1 MIKNVFFK
9 FLPLISATSIIAV
22 PLASCAKGAK
32 TNNINDNPNLG
43 QDNGNLISRPFI
55 KGKIEPEIEKASK
68 SKKNITSINVSKDN
82 AGDVYK
88 SINEVL
94 TNDIKTDEEL
104 KKINKD
110 NLTLD
115 IYSYLY
121 WLYLSNKSYFS
132 FYFNKTP
139 SITINENEKVS
150 VSVSLKIINENHKP
164 ENLVINNNS
173 YELNENEYIFLNINI
188 KDLKPNLTINK
199 YNNRFF
205 LGLQFP
211 SVDFLISK
219 NNDVNVKE
227 EDKQKDDK
235 IVLNNFSFTFGTYSN
250 IFLTEYENVIS
261 TLDYNSAIKDSQV
274 IDNYNKLT
282 NDTLGKEIS
291 EQINNVQ
298 NHIQKIVTLI
308 SNIVDSI
315 SKDETVAQFVESSSN
330 SIVDLLIEAK
340 VLPDNKVLID
350 AIKKLLNTKEPILD
364 IIGNNK
370 QLVVSVITQFIGND
384 FFVDNLISAFVNKIK
399 PSMSNEEKSDLKKQF
414 QDLIKTL
421 GIKNIEYL
429 NTIID
434 SLFNGDSIDKLLKTI
449 LKDQTVINMISKV
462 VGEKYKGIIELIQK
476 VFADQNNSKPVLQII
491 IENKESITTILSTL
505 INDQTL
511 SGILKVLITEN
522 TNLSYDNAKKI
533 FVTTIKPIADLFLKD
548 TTRKG
553 EQTKI
558 EYKKE
563 TKTLTYSYKYT
574 YTFNKDLDIDLATLK
589 NIVPNT
595 IDLQKMG
602 INTKEIEDMVA
613 NNKSNFNKYIILN
626 TNLGKEWYKFKKN
639 DIIKQL
645 PDTVTIKKNDK
656 LVFDYNVTNQNLWLN
671 PTKIDDDKWVFGY
684 QIPYVADI
692 YLDAP
697 GLFKSISDSF
707 NNKTLNS
714 SGASIWSN
722 VASKYVQMLAKVYN
736 FTGMLYISENQNI
749 LKDFDYSDRLYMK
762 DYTFSF
768 SEKKISKEN
777 FDKAVNSFKN
787 TDAGSYNDLTSK
799 ITRYKTEVTNQ
810 NNLNKILIKDYSN
823 LNLVKQN
830 LLFTYSQMTT
840 IKPEKDSN
848 NQDINAL
855 HFWLPL
861 NVRQGAL
868 WYSDEVLDLYIN
880 VNINNFASTSFLP
893 FKILDENNN
902 WVNSFTTSAF
912 SIDITASSVIT
923 FLFIKFPV
931 SFPIINSYKN

>member
-1 MIKNVFFK
+1 M
-9 FLPLISATSIIAV
+9 
-22 PLASCAKGAK
+22 
-32 TNNINDNPNLG
+32 
-43 QDNGNLISRPFI
+43 
-55 KGKIEPEIEKASK
+55 
-68 SKKNITSINVSKDN
+68 
-82 AGDVYK
+82 
-88 SINEVL
+88 
-94 TNDIKTDEEL
+94 
-104 KKINKD
+104 
-110 NLTLD
+110 D

-449 LKDQTVINMISKV
+449 LKDKTVINMISKV

-626 TNLGKEWYKFKKN
+626 TNLGKEWYKFKKI

-645 PDTVTIKKNDK
+645 PDKVTIKKNDK

-799 ITRYKTEVTNQ
+799 ITRYKTEVTNP

>member
-449 LKDQTVINMISKV
+449 LKDKTVINMISKV

-626 TNLGKEWYKFKKN
+626 TNLGKEWYKFKKI

-645 PDTVTIKKNDK
+645 PDKVTIKKNDK

>member
-164 ENLVINNNS
+164 ENLVINNHS

-250 IFLTEYENVIS
+250 IFLTEYENVTS

-384 FFVDNLISAFVNKIK
+384 FFVDNLISAFVDKIK
-399 PSMSNEEKSDLKKQF
+399 PSMSKEEKSDLKKQF

-462 VGEKYKGIIELIQK
+462 VGEKYKGIIELVQK

-491 IENKESITTILSTL
+491 TENKESITTILSTL

-511 SGILKVLITEN
+511 SGILKVLITDNTSLNYEN
-522 TNLSYDNAKKI
+522 TKKI

-563 TKTLTYSYKYT
+563 TNTLTYSYKYT
-574 YTFNKDLDIDLATLK
+574 YTFNKDLDIDLTTLK
-589 NIVPNT
+589 GIVPDT

-626 TNLGKEWYKFKKN
+626 TNPGKEWYKFKKS

-645 PDTVTIKKNDK
+645 PDKVTIKKNDK

-810 NNLNKILIKDYSN
+810 NELNKILIKDYSN

-880 VNINNFASTSFLP
+880 VNINNFTSTSFLP

>member
-150 VSVSLKIINENHKP
+150 VSVSLKIINENHKL
-164 ENLVINNNS
+164 ENLVINNHS

-250 IFLTEYENVIS
+250 IFLTEYENVTS

-350 AIKKLLNTKEPILD
+350 AIKKLLNTKETILD

-384 FFVDNLISAFVNKIK
+384 FFVDNLISAFVDKIK
-399 PSMSNEEKSDLKKQF
+399 PSMSKEEKSDLKKQF

-462 VGEKYKGIIELIQK
+462 VGEKYKGIIELVQK

-511 SGILKVLITEN
+511 SGILKVLITDNTSLNYEN
-522 TNLSYDNAKKI
+522 TKKI

-563 TKTLTYSYKYT
+563 TNTLTYSYKYT
-574 YTFNKDLDIDLATLK
+574 YTFNKDLDIDLTTLK
-589 NIVPNT
+589 DIVPDT

-626 TNLGKEWYKFKKN
+626 TNPGKEWYKFKKS

-645 PDTVTIKKNDK
+645 PDKVTIKKNDK

-810 NNLNKILIKDYSN
+810 NELNKILIKDYSN

-880 VNINNFASTSFLP
+880 VNINNFTSTSFLP

>member
-32 TNNINDNPNLG
+32 TNNINDNQNLG

-164 ENLVINNNS
+164 ENLVINNHS

-227 EDKQKDDK
+227 DKQKDDK

-250 IFLTEYENVIS
+250 IFLTEYENVTS

-384 FFVDNLISAFVNKIK
+384 FFVDNLISAFVDKIK
-399 PSMSNEEKSDLKKQF
+399 PSMSEEEKSDLKKQF

-476 VFADQNNSKPVLQII
+476 VFADQNNSKTVLQII
-491 IENKESITTILSTL
+491 IENKESITTILSML

-522 TNLSYDNAKKI
+522 TNLSYENAKKI

-548 TTRKG
+548 TTTKG

-574 YTFNKDLDIDLATLK
+574 YTFNKDLDIDLTTLK
-589 NIVPNT
+589 NIIPDT

-602 INTKEIEDMVA
+602 INTREIEDMVA

-626 TNLGKEWYKFKKN
+626 TNSGKEWYKFKKS

-645 PDTVTIKKNDK
+645 PDKVTIKKNDK

-768 SEKKISKEN
+768 SEKKISKDN

-787 TDAGSYNDLTSK
+787 TDAELYNDLTSK

-810 NNLNKILIKDYSN
+810 NDLNKILIKDYSN

-840 IKPEKDSN
+840 IKSEKDSN

-880 VNINNFASTSFLP
+880 VNINNFTSTSFLP

>member
-1 MIKNVFFK
+1 M
-9 FLPLISATSIIAV
+9 
-22 PLASCAKGAK
+22 
-32 TNNINDNPNLG
+32 
-43 QDNGNLISRPFI
+43 
-55 KGKIEPEIEKASK
+55 
-68 SKKNITSINVSKDN
+68 
-82 AGDVYK
+82 YK

-399 PSMSNEEKSDLKKQF
+399 PSMSKEEKSDLKKQF

-574 YTFNKDLDIDLATLK
+574 YTFNKDLDIDLTTLK
-589 NIVPNT
+589 NIVPDT

-626 TNLGKEWYKFKKN
+626 TNPGKEWYKFKKS

-645 PDTVTIKKNDK
+645 PDKVTIKKNDK

-810 NNLNKILIKDYSN
+810 NDLNKILIKDYSN

>member
-1 MIKNVFFK
+1 M
-9 FLPLISATSIIAV
+9 
-22 PLASCAKGAK
+22 
-32 TNNINDNPNLG
+32 
-43 QDNGNLISRPFI
+43 
-55 KGKIEPEIEKASK
+55 
-68 SKKNITSINVSKDN
+68 
-82 AGDVYK
+82 
-88 SINEVL
+88 
-94 TNDIKTDEEL
+94 
-104 KKINKD
+104 
-110 NLTLD
+110 D

-164 ENLVINNNS
+164 ENLVINNHS

-250 IFLTEYENVIS
+250 IFLTEYENVTS

-384 FFVDNLISAFVNKIK
+384 FFVDNLISAFVDKIK
-399 PSMSNEEKSDLKKQF
+399 PSMSKEEKSDLKKQF

-462 VGEKYKGIIELIQK
+462 VGEKYKGIIELVQK

-491 IENKESITTILSTL
+491 TENKESITTILSTL

-511 SGILKVLITEN
+511 SGILKVLITDNTSLNYEN
-522 TNLSYDNAKKI
+522 TKKI

-563 TKTLTYSYKYT
+563 TNTLTYSYKYT
-574 YTFNKDLDIDLATLK
+574 YTFNKDLDIDLTKLK
-589 NIVPNT
+589 DIVPDT

-626 TNLGKEWYKFKKN
+626 TNPGKEWYKFKKS

-645 PDTVTIKKNDK
+645 PDKVTIKKNDK

-810 NNLNKILIKDYSN
+810 NELNKILIKDYSN

-880 VNINNFASTSFLP
+880 VNINNFTSTSFLP

>member
-399 PSMSNEEKSDLKKQF
+399 PSMSKEEKSDLKKQF

-434 SLFNGDSIDKLLKTI
+434 SLFNGDSINKLLKTI

-574 YTFNKDLDIDLATLK
+574 YTFNKDLDIDLTTLK
-589 NIVPNT
+589 NIVPDT

-626 TNLGKEWYKFKKN
+626 TNPGKEWYKFKKS

-645 PDTVTIKKNDK
+645 PDKVTIKKNDK

-810 NNLNKILIKDYSN
+810 NDLNKILIKDYSN

-902 WVNSFTTSAF
+902 SVNSFTTSAF

>member
-261 TLDYNSAIKDSQV
+261 TLDYNSAIKDFQV

-574 YTFNKDLDIDLATLK
+574 YTFNKDLDIDLTTLK
-589 NIVPNT
+589 NIVPDT

-626 TNLGKEWYKFKKN
+626 TNPGKEWYKFKKF

-645 PDTVTIKKNDK
+645 PDKVTIKKNDK

-714 SGASIWSN
+714 SVASIWSN

>member
-626 TNLGKEWYKFKKN
+626 TNLGKEWYKFKKI

-645 PDTVTIKKNDK
+645 PDKVTIKKNDK

>member
-1 MIKNVFFK
+1 M
-9 FLPLISATSIIAV
+9 
-22 PLASCAKGAK
+22 
-32 TNNINDNPNLG
+32 
-43 QDNGNLISRPFI
+43 
-55 KGKIEPEIEKASK
+55 
-68 SKKNITSINVSKDN
+68 
-82 AGDVYK
+82 
-88 SINEVL
+88 
-94 TNDIKTDEEL
+94 
-104 KKINKD
+104 
-110 NLTLD
+110 D

-150 VSVSLKIINENHKP
+150 ASVSLKIINENHKP
-164 ENLVINNNS
+164 ENLVINNHS

-250 IFLTEYENVIS
+250 IFLTEYENVTS

-384 FFVDNLISAFVNKIK
+384 FFVDNLISAFVDKIK
-399 PSMSNEEKSDLKKQF
+399 PSMSKEEKSDLKKQF

-462 VGEKYKGIIELIQK
+462 VGEKYKGIIELVQK

-491 IENKESITTILSTL
+491 TENKESITTILSTL

-511 SGILKVLITEN
+511 SGILKVLITDNTSLNYEN
-522 TNLSYDNAKKI
+522 TKKI

-563 TKTLTYSYKYT
+563 TNTLTYSYKYT
-574 YTFNKDLDIDLATLK
+574 YTFNKDLDIDLTKLK
-589 NIVPNT
+589 DIVPDT

-626 TNLGKEWYKFKKN
+626 TNPGKEWYKFKKS

-645 PDTVTIKKNDK
+645 PDKVTIKKNDK

-810 NNLNKILIKDYSN
+810 NELNKILIKDYSN

-880 VNINNFASTSFLP
+880 VNINNFTSTSFLP

>member
-449 LKDQTVINMISKV
+449 LKDKTVINMISKV

-626 TNLGKEWYKFKKN
+626 TNLGKEWYKFKKI

-645 PDTVTIKKNDK
+645 PDKVTIKKNDK

-799 ITRYKTEVTNQ
+799 ITRYKTEVTNP

>member
-645 PDTVTIKKNDK
+645 PDKVTIKKNDK

>member
-164 ENLVINNNS
+164 ENLVINNHS

-250 IFLTEYENVIS
+250 IFLTEYENVTS

-384 FFVDNLISAFVNKIK
+384 FFVDNLISAFVDKIK
-399 PSMSNEEKSDLKKQF
+399 PSMSKEEKSDLKKQF

-462 VGEKYKGIIELIQK
+462 VGEKYKGIIELVQK

-491 IENKESITTILSTL
+491 TENKESITTILSTL

-511 SGILKVLITEN
+511 SGILKVLITDNTSLNYEN
-522 TNLSYDNAKKI
+522 TKKI

-563 TKTLTYSYKYT
+563 TNTLTYSYKYT
-574 YTFNKDLDIDLATLK
+574 YTFNKDLDIDLTTLK
-589 NIVPNT
+589 DIVPDT

-626 TNLGKEWYKFKKN
+626 TNPGKEWYKFKKS

-645 PDTVTIKKNDK
+645 PDKVTIKKNDK

-810 NNLNKILIKDYSN
+810 NELNKILIKDYSN

-880 VNINNFASTSFLP
+880 VNINNFTSTSFLP

>member
-150 VSVSLKIINENHKP
+150 VSVSLKIINENHKL
-164 ENLVINNNS
+164 ENLVINNHS

-250 IFLTEYENVIS
+250 IFLTEYENVTS

-350 AIKKLLNTKEPILD
+350 AIKKLLNTKETILD

-384 FFVDNLISAFVNKIK
+384 FFVDNLISAFVDKIK
-399 PSMSNEEKSDLKKQF
+399 PSMSKEEKSDLKKQF

-462 VGEKYKGIIELIQK
+462 VGEKYKGIIELVQK

-511 SGILKVLITEN
+511 SGILKVLITDNTSLNYEN
-522 TNLSYDNAKKI
+522 TKKI

-563 TKTLTYSYKYT
+563 TNTLTYSYKYT
-574 YTFNKDLDIDLATLK
+574 YTFNKDLDIDLTTLK
-589 NIVPNT
+589 DIVPDT

-626 TNLGKEWYKFKKN
+626 TNPGKEWYKFKKS

-645 PDTVTIKKNDK
+645 PDKVTIKKNDK

-697 GLFKSISDSF
+697 GLFKSIFDSF

-810 NNLNKILIKDYSN
+810 NELNKILIKDYSN

-880 VNINNFASTSFLP
+880 VNINNFTSTSFLP

>member
-589 NIVPNT
+589 NIVSNT

-645 PDTVTIKKNDK
+645 PDKVTIKKNDK

>member
-164 ENLVINNNS
+164 ENLVINNHS

-250 IFLTEYENVIS
+250 IFLTEYENVTS

-384 FFVDNLISAFVNKIK
+384 FFVDNLISAFVDKIK
-399 PSMSNEEKSDLKKQF
+399 PSMSKEEKSDLKKQF

-462 VGEKYKGIIELIQK
+462 VGEKYKGIIELVQK

-491 IENKESITTILSTL
+491 TENKESITTILSTL

-511 SGILKVLITEN
+511 SGILKVLITDNTSLNYEN
-522 TNLSYDNAKKI
+522 TKKI

-563 TKTLTYSYKYT
+563 TNTLTYSYKYT
-574 YTFNKDLDIDLATLK
+574 YTFNKDLDIDLTKLK
-589 NIVPNT
+589 DIVPDT

-626 TNLGKEWYKFKKN
+626 TNPGKEWYKFKKS

-645 PDTVTIKKNDK
+645 PDKVTIKKNDK

-810 NNLNKILIKDYSN
+810 NELNKILIKDYSN

-880 VNINNFASTSFLP
+880 VNINNFTSTSFLP

>member
-150 VSVSLKIINENHKP
+150 VSVSLKIINENHKL
-164 ENLVINNNS
+164 ENLVINNHS

-250 IFLTEYENVIS
+250 IFLTEYENVTS

-282 NDTLGKEIS
+282 NDTLGKEIL

-350 AIKKLLNTKEPILD
+350 AIKKLLNTKETILD

-384 FFVDNLISAFVNKIK
+384 FFVDNLISAFVDKIK
-399 PSMSNEEKSDLKKQF
+399 PSMSKEEKSDLKKQF

-462 VGEKYKGIIELIQK
+462 VGEKYKGIIELVQK

-511 SGILKVLITEN
+511 SGILKVLITDNTSLNYEN
-522 TNLSYDNAKKI
+522 TKKI

-563 TKTLTYSYKYT
+563 TNTLTYSYKYT
-574 YTFNKDLDIDLATLK
+574 YTFNKDLDIDLTTLK
-589 NIVPNT
+589 DIVPDT

-626 TNLGKEWYKFKKN
+626 TNPGKEWYKFKKS

-645 PDTVTIKKNDK
+645 PDKVTIKKNDK

-810 NNLNKILIKDYSN
+810 NELNKILIKDYSN

-880 VNINNFASTSFLP
+880 VNINNFTSTSFLP

>member
-150 VSVSLKIINENHKP
+150 VSVSLKIINENHKL
-164 ENLVINNNS
+164 ENLVINNHS

-250 IFLTEYENVIS
+250 IFLTEYENVTS

-350 AIKKLLNTKEPILD
+350 AIKKLLNTKETILD

-384 FFVDNLISAFVNKIK
+384 FFVDNLISAFVDKIK
-399 PSMSNEEKSDLKKQF
+399 PSMSKEEKSDLKKQF

-462 VGEKYKGIIELIQK
+462 VGEKYKGIIELVQK

-511 SGILKVLITEN
+511 SGILKVLITDNTSLNYEN
-522 TNLSYDNAKKI
+522 TKKI

-563 TKTLTYSYKYT
+563 TNTLTYSYKYT
-574 YTFNKDLDIDLATLK
+574 YTFNKNLDIDLTTLK
-589 NIVPNT
+589 DIVPDT

-626 TNLGKEWYKFKKN
+626 TNPGKEWYKFKKS

-645 PDTVTIKKNDK
+645 PDKVTIKKNDK

-810 NNLNKILIKDYSN
+810 NELNKILIKDYSN

-880 VNINNFASTSFLP
+880 VNINNFTSTSFLP

>member
-1 MIKNVFFK
+1 M
-9 FLPLISATSIIAV
+9 
-22 PLASCAKGAK
+22 
-32 TNNINDNPNLG
+32 
-43 QDNGNLISRPFI
+43 
-55 KGKIEPEIEKASK
+55 
-68 SKKNITSINVSKDN
+68 
-82 AGDVYK
+82 
-88 SINEVL
+88 
-94 TNDIKTDEEL
+94 
-104 KKINKD
+104 
-110 NLTLD
+110 D

-511 SGILKVLITEN
+511 SGILKVLITKN

-589 NIVPNT
+589 NIVPDT

-626 TNLGKEWYKFKKN
+626 TNLGKEWYKFKKI

-645 PDTVTIKKNDK
+645 PDKVTIKKNDK